1 MRVIKWMFE
10 RIEGAVGAR
19 METLGWIPAKGDLDF
34 TGLQSLTQE
43 AFDELVKVDT
53 NLWQQELDLHK
64 ELFESLK
71 DRVPEAFFAQKKT
84 LRDLIK

>member
-1 MRVIKWMFE
+1 LSR
-10 RIEGAVGAR
+10 A
-19 METLGWIPAKGDLDF
+19 
-34 TGLQSLTQE
+34 
-43 AFDELVKVDT
+43 LVKVDT